1 MDIRIPFGRD
11 WLTGSVADERVQR
24 VVRCGLD
31 DYVPEISQEELI
43 KNAMGEGVFGPPL
56 YELAKEKR
64 KVVLIASDHTRP
76 VPSRL
81 IVPEMLRQIRK
92 GNPAAEVTILIATGC
107 HRETHKE
114 ELVHKFGPD
123 IVEKEH
129 IVIHDCD
136 SPDMCDLGNLHSGG
150 PCRINSI
157 AARADLLVAEGFI
170 EPHFFA
176 GFSGGRKSVLP
187 GVASRDTVYYNHCSS
202 FIDSEN
208 ARHGRL
214 EGNPIHAD
222 MLEAAQKAG
231 LSYIVNVV
239 MNSDYQVIGAFVG
252 DMQAAHHAG
261 TAFLR
266 KLCRQKT
273 GEADIVLTSNNG
285 YPLDQNIYQAVKG
298 MATAENICLENGVI
312 IMAAAC
318 EDGVGGEAFYRLF
331 RENNSSSDILNR
343 IRNIPPKHTAADQWQ
358 AQIFARIL
366 SRNHVILISRCA
378 PQIVRDLHMIP
389 AEGIDDAIR
398 KADKLLGAKK
408 KMVIIPD
415 GISSIV
421 EKKWRINGESL
432 RMQEER
438 K

>member
-1 MDIRIPFGRD
+1 MEIRIPFGKD
-11 WLTGSVADERVQR
+11 WLTGSVADERVQN
-24 VVRCGLD
+24 VVCCGLD
-31 DYVPEISQEELI
+31 DYIPEDTQEELV
-43 KNAMGEGVFGPPL
+43 KKAMEEGVYGPPL
-56 YELAKEKR
+56 YELSRGKQ

-81 IVPEMLRQIRK
+81 IVPEMLKQIRR
-92 GNPAAEVTILIATGC
+92 GNPAAKVTILVATGC
-107 HRETHKE
+107 HRGTRKE
-114 ELVHKFGPD
+114 ELLHKFGPE
-123 IVEKEH
+123 IVEKEN

-136 SPDMCDLGNLHSGG
+136 SRDMCDLGTLRSGG

-157 AARADLLVAEGFI
+157 AAQADLLVAEGFI

-187 GVASRDTVYYNHCSS
+187 GVASRDTVYFNHCSS
-202 FIDSEN
+202 YIDDDN

-231 LSYIVNVV
+231 LAYIVNVV
-239 MNSDYQVIGAFVG
+239 MNSHYQVIGAFAG
-252 DMQAAHHAG
+252 DMQEAHHAG

-266 KLCRQKT
+266 KLCRQEI

-298 MATAENICLENGVI
+298 MASAENICSENGVI

-318 EDGVGGEAFYRLF
+318 DDGVGGEAFYRLF
-331 RENNSSSDILNR
+331 QENNSAADILNK
-343 IRNIPPKHTAADQWQ
+343 IKDIPQKNTMADQWQ
-358 AQIFARIL
+358 SQIFARIL
-366 SRNHVILISRCA
+366 SRHQVILISRCD

-389 AEGIDDAIR
+389 AEGIEDAIR
-398 KADKLLGAKK
+398 KADKILGDKK
-408 KMVIIPD
+408 KIVIIPD

-421 EKKWRINGESL
+421 EKK
-432 RMQEER
+432 
-438 K
+438 